1 MLGVRIPPDAPTK
14 DSAVQLIIYFKRGF
28 MKQKQQTILFF
39 LSLIL
44 FTVLVGFGPILTIFS
59 MNALFG
65 LSIAVSFWNWLAV
78 FWLSMIGVGIVRAG
92 TRLGINSSIFSLF
105 NKE

>member
-1 MLGVRIPPDAPTK
+1 
-14 DSAVQLIIYFKRGF
+14 
-28 MKQKQQTILFF
+28 MKQFILFL

-44 FTVLVGFGPILTIFS
+44 LITIVGFGPVLTILS

-65 LSIAVSFWNWLAV
+65 LSIAVSFWNWMAV

-92 TRLGINSSIFSLF
+92 TTLGINSSIFSLF